1 MQAVIL
7 TPDFIAD
14 ASAAGLLDDEIS
26 AIVNAIA
33 QEPHIGDLMVGTGG
47 ARKRR
52 FGAKGKGKRGGI
64 RIVSY
69 YAAEDVPIFL
79 LAIINKGERDNLSRA
94 ERNDLK
100 KELTTIAD
108 DYRTGQRR
116 KIAELRKGTQR

>member
-1 MQAVIL
+1 MQAAIL

-14 ASAAGLLDDEIS
+14 AADAGLLDDEINAIVS
-26 AIVNAIA
+26 AIS

-64 RIVSY
+64 RVVSY

-79 LAIINKGERDNLSRA
+79 LAIIDKGERDNLSRA
-94 ERNDLK
+94 ERNDLR

-108 DYRTGQRR
+108 DYRAGQRR
-116 KIAELRKGTQR
+116 KIAELRKGTRK